1 MSILD
6 CDARN
11 FSTSEARVPFH
22 YCYHC
27 APFHANGRG
36 PTLVGPQLPHNT
48 TCAGQAVMQEQE
60 DKLIYDMDSKSTQ
73 NQSSVKRKRQISS
86 EETEDAIN
94 SILPKKRRDSNANQ
108 EESLDDSGF
117 QEEEKVIKIG
127 DIIPVTVM
135 LIFLISRSSTRPSVT
150 GTPATGWRWS

>member
-1 MSILD
+1 MG
-6 CDARN
+6 A
-11 FSTSEARVPFH
+11 
-22 YCYHC
+22 
-27 APFHANGRG
+27 
-36 PTLVGPQLPHNT
+36 QLPHNN
-48 TCAGQAVMQEQE
+48 TCASQPAMQEPE

-73 NQSSVKRKRQISS
+73 NQSTVKRKRQISS

-127 DIIPVTVM
+127 EIIVWRGVM
-135 LIFLISRSSTRPSVT
+135 Y
-150 GTPATGWRWS
+150 